1 MPLLK
6 LLKTCGSCVHW
17 CTLYCQF
24 HISNQKVTSI
34 REYSLLLTLLY
45 TFFLGVGGGKGG
57 LNSESSLHTWFWD
70 AVTSFC
76 SMLLLET
83 MCFCMNHNFCCF
95 LKFFAL
101 LNIKCSKY
109 LSSFQSLNFGKEP
122 LLTTFLIIVFKLF

>member
-1 MPLLK
+1 MASFETLK
-6 LLKTCGSCVHW
+6 KHSSWVHW

-24 HISNQKVTSI
+24 HVTSKPHQKVTLI
-34 REYSLLLTLLY
+34 REYSLLLTLLC
-45 TFFLGVGGGKGG
+45 TFFGGEVK
-57 LNSESSLHTWFWD
+57 SESFLHTWFWD
-70 AVTSFC
+70 DATSFC
-76 SMLLLET
+76 SMSLLEA

-109 LSSFQSLNFGKEP
+109 FSSFQSLNFGKEP